1 MGVIQFPHDP
11 STPTPAP
18 HTPTKGA
25 EPVYPYAPHEYK
37 HLHIV
42 GHLYDNGQYLPV
54 KVFVA
59 PEMIRVE
66 QGNYW
71 RREAERRGINKG
83 MWRGIGI
90 ACAGW
95 VALLVSLAIFVW
107 LL

>member
-1 MGVIQFPHDP
+1 MGVIQFPQDP
-11 STPTPAP
+11 ATPTPTP
-18 HTPTKGA
+18 HTPKGA

-66 QGNYW
+66 QGSYW
-71 RREAERRGINKG
+71 RREAERRGVRKG
-83 MWRGIGI
+83 IIWGMLS
-90 ACAGW
+90 
-95 VALLVSLAIFVW
+95 ALAVVFV
-107 LL
+107 LLLTVFNYQ

>member
-11 STPTPAP
+11 NTSTPAP
-18 HTPTKGA
+18 HTPNGA

-71 RREAERRGINKG
+71 RREAERQGIRKG
-83 MWRGIGI
+83 IIWGMLG
-90 ACAGW
+90 
-95 VALLVSLAIFVW
+95 VLTVVFVLLVTTFIRH
-107 LL
+107 